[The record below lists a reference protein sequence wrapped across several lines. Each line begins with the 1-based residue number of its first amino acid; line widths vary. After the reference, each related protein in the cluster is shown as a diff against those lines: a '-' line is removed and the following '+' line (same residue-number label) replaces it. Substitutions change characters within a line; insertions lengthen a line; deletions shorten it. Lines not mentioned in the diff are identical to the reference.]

1 MEKIQKK
8 HLLRSLLVQESNCLA
23 CGPTNPVVR
32 NATFLYPLKISEIL
46 TVFEGALGMNG
57 LKEDI
62 SLNVLPEP
70 LHNLKGSFFS
80 LITWTWPIYAS
91 INSMDTRRRFNI
103 YKTSMQSLQRCIEVL
118 QTLKITS
125 YLYVSQICSKKI
137 LIP

>member
-125 YLYVSQICSKKI
+125 YLYVSQTCSKQI

>member
-125 YLYVSQICSKKI
+125 YRYVSQICSKQI
-137 LIP
+137 LFP

>member
-118 QTLKITS
+118 KTLKITS
-125 YLYVSQICSKKI
+125 YLYVSQICSKQI

>member
-1 MEKIQKK
+1 MNVSKIIYHKLEKIQKK

-57 LKEDI
+57 LKEDV

-70 LHNLKGSFFS
+70 LDNLKGSFFS
-80 LITWTWPIYAS
+80 LMT
-91 INSMDTRRRFNI
+91 
-103 YKTSMQSLQRCIEVL
+103 
-118 QTLKITS
+118 
-125 YLYVSQICSKKI
+125 
-137 LIP
+137 

>member
-91 INSMDTRRRFNI
+91 INSMDTRRRFSI

-125 YLYVSQICSKKI
+125 YLYVSQICSKQI

>member
-80 LITWTWPIYAS
+80 LITLTWPIYAS

-125 YLYVSQICSKKI
+125 YLYVSQICSKQI